1 MEWTKDPG
9 VSTQEIFY
17 HHFCDGVTELA
28 ENGEKL
34 KIKFVLNAHELCN

>member
-1 MEWTKDPG
+1 MKDPG

-28 ENGEKL
+28 ENGEKF
-34 KIKFVLNAHELCN
+34 KTKFVLSTRE